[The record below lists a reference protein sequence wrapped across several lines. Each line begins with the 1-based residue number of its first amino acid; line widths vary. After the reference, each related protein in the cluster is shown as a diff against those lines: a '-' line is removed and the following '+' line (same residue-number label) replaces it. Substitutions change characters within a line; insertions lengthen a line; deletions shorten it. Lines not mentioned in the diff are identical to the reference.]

1 VTVSSALTAIA
12 GVVAGVSG
20 IRSAP
25 ANPTEQAN
33 ADPYAAI
40 YVSGG
45 QVNAGVIGSKYALMT
60 VAIDVLKVRKDLPR
74 DLATLTPFLDTVPA
88 ALLAEVSS
96 GGDMFSGN
104 IVTFGSVQIEFLPDV
119 NYAGVDMIGYRFI
132 MTDVKFLTAL

>member
-1 VTVSSALTAIA
+1 MTVASALTAIA
-12 GVVAGVSG
+12 SVVAGVSG

-40 YVSGG
+40 YVAGG
-45 QVNAGVIGSKYALMT
+45 NMTAGVIGSKYGLFT

-74 DLATLTPFLDTVPA
+74 DLATLNPFLDSVPA

-104 IVTFGSVQIEFLPDV
+104 IVTFGGVEIEFLPDV
-119 NYAGVDMIGYRFI
+119 NYAGVEMIGYRF
-132 MTDVKFLTAL
+132 MMVNVKFLTAL

>member
-1 VTVSSALTAIA
+1 MTVASALTAIA
-12 GVVAGVSG
+12 SVVAGVSG

-40 YVSGG
+40 YVAGG
-45 QVNAGVIGSKYALMT
+45 NMTAGVIGSKYGLFT

-74 DLATLTPFLDTVPA
+74 DLATLNPFLDSVPA
-88 ALLAEVSS
+88 ALLAEVSD

-104 IVTFGSVQIEFLPDV
+104 IVTFGGVEIEFLPDV
-119 NYAGVDMIGYRFI
+119 NYAGVEMIGYRF
-132 MTDVKFLTAL
+132 MMVNVKFLSAL